1 MLGRAA
7 PGFVCSICQA
17 CLGQLPPPPRPA
29 LSCSYTILM
38 LTGSAPHT
46 TALIV
51 VCSFKAGAHL
61 QDSFRKKTRKLS
73 PPSWPL
79 EKVLPIADTQSLAQ
93 NYLKEF
99 LRSE

>member
-17 CLGQLPPPPRPA
+17 CLGQLPPPRPA